1 MLLVST
7 SSTTLV
13 QMTWRQMKRR
23 SGFTLIELLVAI
35 AMIGLLVALLLPVL
49 SKAKIKAQRVNCLS
63 NLRQLGLGWNM
74 YSHDNNGLLVE
85 SYGVNNSNAW
95 VMGSMQNAAEA
106 VDASLIRQGKLF
118 PYVHSTGT
126 YHCPGDKGV
135 TVGGIVLPSV
145 RSYSMNSFMGAR
157 DPSLGP
163 IPISAKDYVQFF
175 AKESDLRKPSELW
188 VVLDE
193 DERSINDGFFIT
205 DPAARVWYD
214 FPASSAHRHDYSF
227 GLQFSDG
234 HPEIWRLHDPRTRQL
249 SLNGTEQATNLDLEH
264 LADISTLT
272 KK

>member
-1 MLLVST
+1 MI
-7 SSTTLV
+7 
-13 QMTWRQMKRR
+13 RR
-23 SGFTLIELLVAI
+23 SGFTLIELLVAV
-35 AMIGLLVALLLPVL
+35 AMIGLLAALLLPVL

-95 VMGSMQNAAEA
+95 VMGSMQDASEAA
-106 VDASLIRQGKLF
+106 DLSLIRQGKLF
-118 PYVHSTGT
+118 PYVRNTSA

-135 TVGGIVLPSV
+135 TVSGNLLPTV

-163 IPISAKDYVQFF
+163 IPPSARDYVQFF

-193 DERSINDGFFIT
+193 DERSIDDGFFVT

-234 HPEIWRLHDPRTRQL
+234 HPEIWHLRDPRSHDL
-249 SLNGTEQATNLDLEH
+249 SQNGTEQAGNFDLEH
-264 LADISTLT
+264 LAGISTLT